1 MHSRR
6 TASLKQ
12 FPFTCKLDSAPIVL
26 GESSPSPFNMA
37 RALRTGECP
46 PNRAFDRYLP
56 REFQAVSYL
65 YWTPLVAALRAAE
78 WLDEL
83 DIRKVMDIG
92 SGVGKFCVVAALAG
106 NAHYVGIEQRARLVA
121 AARGLA
127 RTFGVADRVEFIHGN
142 FDEKF
147 VPDADAFYFYNS
159 FGENLFD
166 PDECLDADVELSDAR
181 YLADIAAAERM
192 LRDARVG
199 TYLLTYN
206 GFGGEVPDGYS
217 EVRVDREL
225 PCMLCLWQK
234 TT

>member
-1 MHSRR
+1 
-6 TASLKQ
+6 
-12 FPFTCKLDSAPIVL
+12 
-26 GESSPSPFNMA
+26 
-37 RALRTGECP
+37 
-46 PNRAFDRYLP
+46 
-56 REFQAVSYL
+56 
-65 YWTPLVAALRAAE
+65 LRAAE

-199 TYLLTYN
+199 SYLLTYN